1 MSTEL
6 YSLLAIPYTVRITT
20 GSERDMGT
28 ETNAWIKISGRKKKL
43 HTGKVY
49 LDAVKAKKFRPGS
62 VESFALEAV
71 DIEDVREIEVRN
83 HYFFFLF

>member
-1 MSTEL
+1 MQRVHRCMWPF
-6 YSLLAIPYTVRITT
+6 LAIPYTVRITT

-28 ETNAWIKISGRKKKL
+28 ETNAWIKISGPKKKL

-49 LDAVKAKKFRPGS
+49 LDAAKAKKFRPGS

-71 DIEDVREIEVRN
+71 DIQDVKEIEVSNRIS
-83 HYFFFLF
+83 Y